1 MCVVMVDD
9 FLSYCK
15 RHPSLLRWRPRFKLY
30 LGGGM
35 AVKLYLMSLNK
46 PVPREVG
53 KTRDFD
59 FTFAVDHP
67 LTEDEVAKY
76 SLEMYNIMYNF
87 VKGFT
92 RPDALQIKSYERKS
106 LIPATGKR
114 TYHVIEFGK
123 DFVDCTLAYVPDAR
137 RVLLKQYG
145 LPISA
150 HLYNDVLAVLAGSFV
165 YKKIKPRNPIV
176 GERKEKGIR
185 NLARVKAL
193 SIRTNRTSR
202 FISAVNRSHLSA
214 AERRAHSVLQHIKS
228 VPH

>member
-1 MCVVMVDD
+1 MISEK
-9 FLSYCK
+9 FLQYCHK
-15 RHPSLLRWRPRFKLY
+15 HPSLLRWRPNFKVY

-67 LTEDEVAKY
+67 LSEDEVSKY

-87 VKGFT
+87 IKGFT
-92 RPDALQIKSYERKS
+92 RPDALKIKSYERKS
-106 LIPATGKR
+106 LIPSTGKR

-145 LPISA
+145 LPISS
-150 HLYNDVLAVLAGSFV
+150 HLYRDVLAVLTGSFV
-165 YKKIKPRNPIV
+165 YTKIKPRNPIF
-176 GERKEKGIR
+176 GERKEKGLR
-185 NLARVKAL
+185 NLARVKA
-193 SIRTNRTSR
+193 IRRLRSATSDRTLK
-202 FISAVNRSHLSA
+202 FISAIKHENLSA
-214 AERRAHSVLQHIKS
+214 SERHARAIIKHLT
-228 VPH
+228 P